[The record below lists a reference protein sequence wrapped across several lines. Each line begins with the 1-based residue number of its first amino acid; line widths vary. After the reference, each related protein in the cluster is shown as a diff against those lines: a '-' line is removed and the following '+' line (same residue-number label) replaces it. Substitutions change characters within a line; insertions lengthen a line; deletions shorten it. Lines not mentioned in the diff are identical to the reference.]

1 MFKKAII
8 TGIILLFYTSLFS
21 QGDTVKVKMAD
32 EQEAEKTYNS
42 GLQLFKE
49 KNYNGAI
56 AAFTKTIGLKP
67 NFDKAFYNRALA
79 FIELNKDQEALADLD
94 RTISLR
100 DSADYAYLQRAA
112 LLMKSGKS
120 TDAEKDIN
128 KALALNPKNAD
139 AYYHAGVMK

>member
-8 TGIILLFYTSLFS
+8 TGAVLLLHFSSFS

-42 GLQLFKE
+42 GLQMFKE
-49 KNYNGAI
+49 KNYSEAI

-67 NFDKAFYNRALA
+67 SFDKAFYNRALA

-100 DSADYAYLQRAA
+100 DSADYAYLQRAS
-112 LLMKSGKS
+112 LLMKSGKN
-120 TDAEKDIN
+120 AE
-128 KALALNPKNAD
+128 A
-139 AYYHAGVMK
+139 